1 MNEAARKIDS
11 SPLLVQLNVDELRAI
26 VREAVK
32 SASRG
37 VVEDRLIDAEE
48 AAKVLCVSADW
59 LYRRA
64 KRLPFTRKL
73 DRKVLRF
80 SFQGIQRYIE
90 SRRLAGA

>member
-1 MNEAARKIDS
+1 MSEAAKKID
-11 SPLLVQLNVDELRAI
+11 SPLLVQLNADDLRAI
-26 VREAVK
+26 IREAVK

-37 VVEDRLIDAEE
+37 MVEDRLIDADE

-59 LYRRA
+59 LYRHA
-64 KRLPFTRKL
+64 KQFPFTRKL

>member
-1 MNEAARKIDS
+1 MSEAAKKID
-11 SPLLVQLNVDELRAI
+11 SPLLVQLNADELRAI

-37 VVEDRLIDAEE
+37 ATEDRLIDA
-48 AAKVLCVSADW
+48 AAAARVLCVSNDW
-59 LYRRA
+59 LYHHA

-80 SFQGIQRYIE
+80 SVNGIQQYIE
-90 SRRLAGA
+90 AKRLRSA

>member
-1 MNEAARKIDS
+1 MSEAAKKLD
-11 SPLLVQLNVDELRAI
+11 SPLLVQLNADELRDI
-26 VREAVK
+26 VRQAVK

-37 VVEDRLIDAEE
+37 AAEDRLIDADE
-48 AAKVLCVSADW
+48 AAKILCVSADW

-80 SFQGIQRYIE
+80 SVNGIQRYIE